1 MKRQLVFGT
10 VMAAALT
17 VGLGAQS
24 PAPQSPAPQSPT
36 PERTAPQTPAPQTP
50 APQADQST
58 QDRAASRAGDRGQ
71 MLTLT
76 GCLASDAG
84 GVAGTTGAAP
94 TAGAPAGAS
103 STDKFVLTDAAQ
115 SSTEKP
121 GANPTGTA
129 GTASTATIPTRLQL
143 SASGNSSANWSK
155 YLNHKVEVKGRL
167 DNSMSG
173 SMAGDAGAS
182 KPGQSGQAGASSM
195 TSGGTFHVTSI
206 KEVAGSCSGSSIK

>member
-24 PAPQSPAPQSPT
+24 PTPQSPAPQSPT
-36 PERTAPQTPAPQTP
+36 PERTAPQSPAPQTP
-50 APQADQST
+50 APQADQT
-58 QDRAASRAGDRGQ
+58 AQDRAGSRASDRGQ

-76 GCLASDAG
+76 GCLSSDVG
-84 GVAGTTGAAP
+84 GVAGTSGTAPTPAAP
-94 TAGAPAGAS
+94 AAAS
-103 STDKFVLTDAAQ
+103 SSDKFVLTDAVQ
-115 SSTEKP
+115 SATEKP

-129 GTASTATIPTRLQL
+129 GTASTATIPSRLQL
-143 SASGNSSANWSK
+143 TASGNSSANWSR

-173 SMAGDAGAS
+173 ATAGDAGAP
-182 KPGQSGQAGASSM
+182 KPAQSGQAGAASM

-206 KEVAGSCSGSSIK
+206 KEVAGSCSGSSVK